1 MNENAGADLSLD
13 PVDWEQLE
21 LLARLTPAERAL
33 AMMRAQAFVM
43 AGLRGAFARRF
54 PELSQADLVPLS
66 REPTCRQAFTRRIRR
81 TFRDEAGARVVDLWT
96 RLREQAAAE
105 AQAHSGHSSATD
117 RAGHA

>member
-1 MNENAGADLSLD
+1 MARGAANTGRELELE

-54 PELSQADLVPLS
+54 PELSQSELNMKVLAYCTP
-66 REPTCRQAFTRRIRR
+66 IR
-81 TFRDEAGARVVDLWT
+81 GKLP
-96 RLREQAAAE
+96 
-105 AQAHSGHSSATD
+105 
-117 RAGHA
+117 

>member
-1 MNENAGADLSLD
+1 MNEKTSTDMNLD

-54 PELSQADLVPLS
+54 PELSQAELNMKVLAYCTPIRGDLPS
-66 REPTCRQAFTRRIRR
+66 H
-81 TFRDEAGARVVDLWT
+81 G
-96 RLREQAAAE
+96 
-105 AQAHSGHSSATD
+105 GHSSATD
-117 RAGHA
+117 REEDA

>member
-1 MNENAGADLSLD
+1 MARGAANTGRELELE

-54 PELSQADLVPLS
+54 PELW
-66 REPTCRQAFTRRIRR
+66 RFCRFH
-81 TFRDEAGARVVDLWT
+81 
-96 RLREQAAAE
+96 LRPA
-105 AQAHSGHSSATD
+105 SS
-117 RAGHA
+117 HF